1 VTQFSPKRLKM
12 TEKSEEEFERD
23 LAVSE
28 LEKVLDLLQDFL
40 TVEASG
46 TDCEGMIGE
55 EGELGPKGDN

>member
-1 VTQFSPKRLKM
+1 M